1 MDSATPAT
9 VTLDDVDAAAR
20 RLDGVLRRTPTIRIA
35 LDDGRPLTL
44 KLEQL
49 QVTGSFKARG
59 ATNAIR
65 ALPADTPG
73 VVTASGGNHGQAVA
87 WAAANA
93 GIDAVV
99 VVPTTSPDLKA
110 DRVASFGAR
119 VVRHG
124 DVYDD
129 AEALA
134 RRIQADEGRTF
145 VHAFGDPMVVAGQG
159 TVGREMLAQAPDC
172 DALVAGIGGGGLV
185 SGVGVAASTSAVRVI
200 GAEPVGAPTL
210 YEAVAAGGVPVE
222 VTVDTITRPSL
233 GARVTTAL
241 NARLVADHVDRIVLI
256 DDAAVLAARDWL
268 WDRVRIAAELGG
280 CIGLAAVLTGNV
292 DADHPCVLICGA
304 NDDWAAPTF
313 R

>member
-1 MDSATPAT
+1 M
-9 VTLDDVDAAAR
+9 
-20 RLDGVLRRTPTIRIA
+20 LDGVAVTKRKLGMK
-35 LDDGRPLTL
+35 DGGRA
-44 KLEQL
+44 
-49 QVTGSFKARG
+49 VARWYSS
-59 ATNAIR
+59 
-65 ALPADTPG
+65 LHPG
-73 VVTASGGNHGQAVA
+73 V
-87 WAAANA
+87 
-93 GIDAVV
+93 
-99 VVPTTSPDLKA
+99 
-110 DRVASFGAR
+110 
-119 VVRHG
+119 
-124 DVYDD
+124 
-129 AEALA
+129 
-134 RRIQADEGRTF
+134 
-145 VHAFGDPMVVAGQG
+145 
-159 TVGREMLAQAPDC
+159 C
-172 DALVAGIGGGGLV
+172 GGGGLV

-233 GARVTTAL
+233 GARVTTTL